1 MGIIKKNNEGNGKTI
16 FTIILIILIF
26 AGAFFMINNS
36 KVTLVEESIE
46 ISGLYSINLN
56 YSDIEEVKLE
66 DSLPKNLKRTSGI
79 DFFGTYLG
87 NFKADNMEDLK
98 MFLKSRKEPYI
109 YIKTK
114 DNNYIIMNTKDR
126 KNTEKLYEDINSKIK
141 K

>member
-46 ISGLYSINLN
+46 ISGLYSINLD

-114 DNNYIIMNTKDR
+114 NKNYIIMNTKDR
-126 KNTEKLYEDINSKIK
+126 ENTEKLYEDINSKIK

>member
-46 ISGLYSINLN
+46 ISGLYSINLD

>member
-1 MGIIKKNNEGNGKTI
+1 MGIINKNNEGNGKTI

-66 DSLPKNLKRTSGI
+66 DSLPKNLKKTSGI

-87 NFKADNMEDLK
+87 NFKAENMEELK

-114 DNNYIIMNTKDR
+114 NNNYIIMNTKDR
-126 KNTEKLYEDINSKIK
+126 ENTEKLYEDINSKIK

>member
-114 DNNYIIMNTKDR
+114 NKNYIIMNTKDR
-126 KNTEKLYEDINSKIK
+126 ENTEKLYEDINSKIK

>member
-46 ISGLYSINLN
+46 ISGLYSINLD

-126 KNTEKLYEDINSKIK
+126 ENTEKLYEDINSKIK